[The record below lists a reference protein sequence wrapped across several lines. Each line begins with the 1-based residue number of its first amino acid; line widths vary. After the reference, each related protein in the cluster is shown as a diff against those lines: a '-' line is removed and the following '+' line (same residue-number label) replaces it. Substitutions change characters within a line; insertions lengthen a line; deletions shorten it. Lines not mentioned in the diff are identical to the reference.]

1 MDLKSA
7 INIILR
13 DLKEAGDLIDD
24 LGNKPDF
31 PRLQVELAKSKCK
44 SAEELIRLIGEII
57 ADYHPERNEHFQQD
71 TKEEL
76 QDQLHRVAQKQ
87 QEKVQEQQ
95 EKVQEQQEKVQE
107 QPGEQQ
113 DKFQEETPKKQ
124 DELQAEPPKQQE
136 QPRENEEAQSGPG
149 EEEPGL
155 FDNDIL
161 DLEEDLEEITKAEDQ
176 HDDTERGDTG
186 KEIIQGE
193 NGHKDSIEHG
203 QGKKSE
209 RIVADKFSH
218 LASRI
223 NEKVGESKKSEGKA
237 RTLPVTDLN
246 RALGINDRFYFIREL
261 FNGNENSFRETIDR
275 LNKADSKE
283 EATSILSESVKDIS
297 DSGPALELLELVE
310 RKLSA
315 K

>member
-57 ADYHPERNEHFQQD
+57 ADYHPERNEHLQEE

-95 EKVQEQQEKVQE
+95 GEQQE
-107 QPGEQQ
+107 
-113 DKFQEETPKKQ
+113 KFQEETPKKQ

-136 QPRENEEAQSGPG
+136 QHREDEEAQSGPG
-149 EEEPGL
+149 AEDPGL
-155 FDNDIL
+155 FDNDML

-176 HDDTERGDTG
+176 HDDTLRADTG
-186 KEIIQGE
+186 KDSTQGE
-193 NGHKDSIEHG
+193 KGHIDSIEPG

-237 RTLPVTDLN
+237 RTMPVTDLN